1 MPERPATTRIVLS
14 LAAAVFLWG
23 GNNVALK
30 QLMRGWTP
38 AWTGSTRFLIAG
50 TLLMGLIHWTPW
62 FGRIPLPPRALKRAL
77 WWRGGLLMATYIVL
91 CNIALQF
98 IPASHFAL
106 ELSLSPIWAL
116 WLESR
121 APGGRH
127 HPRHWAAAALAFSG
141 VGLLLW
147 PALKNHGDSK
157 WYGELIGIAS
167 GWFWT
172 LHSRQGKHLAA
183 GWSATGVA
191 AHSMWRAGV
200 LLLPIAALELIHAGR
215 LPPLTP
221 RLLGFQTYCIL
232 LGGVIP
238 FTLWNQCLSRWPV
251 SRVALFGNLIPASTM
266 AWAAAAGFE
275 QPSPTF
281 GMAMILILGGVL
293 LGQWDWERT
302 FARFWMPED

>member
-1 MPERPATTRIVLS
+1 MPERPATTPIVLS
-14 LAAAVFLWG
+14 LATAVFLWG

-50 TLLMGLIHWTPW
+50 GILMALLRWTPW
-62 FGRIPLPPRALKRAL
+62 FGRIPPPPPELRRAL
-77 WWRGGLLMATYIVL
+77 WWRGGGLMATYIVL
-91 CNIALQF
+91 CNLSLRF

-106 ELSLSPIWAL
+106 ELALSPIWAL
-116 WLESR
+116 WLESGSHGFR
-121 APGGRH
+121 DRI
-127 HPRHWAAAALAFSG
+127 RHWAAAGLAFSG

-147 PALKNHGDSK
+147 PALHHPDETR
-157 WYGELIGIAS
+157 WYGELLGLAS

-172 LHSRQGKHLAA
+172 LHSRQGKRLAE
-183 GWSATGVA
+183 GWSGTAVA

-200 LLLPIAALELIHAGR
+200 LLIPIAAFEILRAGK
-215 LPPLTP
+215 LPPMTP
-221 RLLGFQTYCIL
+221 QLVGMQSYCIV

-238 FTLWNQCLSRWPV
+238 FTLWNQCLARWPV
-251 SRVALFGNLIPASTM
+251 SRVALFGNLIPGSTM
-266 AWAAAAGFE
+266 AWAAIAGFE
-275 QPSPTF
+275 RPSPTF
-281 GMAMILILGGVL
+281 AMSMLLIFGGVV